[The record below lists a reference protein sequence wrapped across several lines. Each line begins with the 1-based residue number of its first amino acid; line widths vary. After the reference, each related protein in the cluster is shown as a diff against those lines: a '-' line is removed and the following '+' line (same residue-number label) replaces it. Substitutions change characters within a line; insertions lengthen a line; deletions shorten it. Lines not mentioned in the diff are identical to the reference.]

1 TTEQV
6 DGHEAVTFRAH
17 PPDALPVGAAVL
29 DPVACVHVPT
39 VERERGCRGCVTRE
53 PAERCSS
60 GGAARGS
67 HAAATTASAAAAGRA
82 AAAGPAARRRSR
94 RGAPRA
100 RARRDAGKG
109 GQVSG
114 ERQDREGAGAALDPV
129 RRAVTVVARELG
141 LPLPLE
147 AE

>member
-1 TTEQV
+1 
-6 DGHEAVTFRAH
+6 
-17 PPDALPVGAAVL
+17 
-29 DPVACVHVPT
+29 
-39 VERERGCRGCVTRE
+39 ERERGCRGCVTRE

-60 GGAARGS
+60 GGAAGGS
-67 HAAATTASAAAAGRA
+67 HAATTTASTSASRRA
-82 AAAGPAARRRSR
+82 AAAGTAARRRSR

-100 RARRDAGKG
+100 RARRDTGNS

-114 ERQDREGAGAALDPV
+114 ERHDREGAGAALDPV

-147 AE
+147 AEEHGVGQQ